1 MPPIKTNITWREFRG
16 ERKNERKLW
25 RKQNLLKKAGFLG
38 NDKKKLQEEVRVN
51 ENEPKPQPKPTVSIA
66 VPGSIMN
73 NVQSAELRT
82 YLAGQ
87 IARAACIYKVDEVIV
102 YDDVSHVGEQTD
114 FGLPKKNRCLQLARI
129 LQYCECPQYLRKSLF
144 PVHKDL
150 QYCGLINPLEAPHHL
165 RETDDFPYREGVT
178 TVHKSKNS
186 QGVYVNVGLKKEVS
200 VNKNLE
206 PGVRVTVKLTPKE
219 GSKKL
224 KGHLVPPYEPKQKLG
239 VYWGYIVRLAK
250 SFSDVFKQC
259 PFDEGYDFTIG
270 TSDKGTRINDIND
283 SEFKP
288 YKHYLIVFGGL
299 RGLED
304 VLESDE
310 ALPVNDITLFFDK
323 YINTCPDQGCRT
335 IRTEEAIL
343 ISLAE
348 LVKKFEAPSIEENVT
363 S

>member
-1 MPPIKTNITWREFRG
+1 MPPIKSSKTWREFRQ

-25 RKQNLLKKAGFLG
+25 RQQNLLKKAGFIE
-38 NDKKKLQEEVRVN
+38 NAKKNVQVEVKLDEH
-51 ENEPKPQPKPTVSIA
+51 EPKPQRKPTVSIA

-73 NVQSAELRT
+73 NVQTAELRT

-87 IARAACIYKVDEVIV
+87 IARAACIYQVDEVIV
-102 YDDVSHVGEQTD
+102 YDDMGHVGEQTD

-144 PVHKDL
+144 PVHTDL
-150 QYCGLINPLEAPHHL
+150 KFCGLINPLDAPHHL
-165 RETDDFPYREGVT
+165 READDFPYREGVT
-178 TVHKSKNS
+178 TNHKQKKS

-200 VNKNLE
+200 VDKNVE
-206 PGVRVTVKLTPKE
+206 TGVRVTVKLTSEE

-224 KGHLVPPYEPKQKLG
+224 KGYLVPPYEPKQKLG
-239 VYWGYIVRLAK
+239 VYWGYTVRFAK

-259 PFDEGYDFTIG
+259 PYDEGYDFTIG
-270 TSDKGTRINDIND
+270 TSDKGTRINEIND

-299 RGLED
+299 NGLES

-310 ALPVNDITLFFDK
+310 TLPMMDITLFFDK
-323 YINTCPDQGCRT
+323 YINTCPDQGSRT

-348 LVKKFEAPSIEENVT
+348 LVKKFEAPTEENGT